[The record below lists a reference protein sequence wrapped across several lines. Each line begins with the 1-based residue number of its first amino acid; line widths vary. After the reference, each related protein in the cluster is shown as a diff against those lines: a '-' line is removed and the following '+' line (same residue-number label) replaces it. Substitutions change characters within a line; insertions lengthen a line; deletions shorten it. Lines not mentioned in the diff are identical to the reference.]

1 MNLYTTSTISVSRK
15 EKLDCMD
22 IAKKMSKLGIMT
34 SITSNISTQPEIEY
48 GCRLTQSVTK
58 KDEIITIWDI
68 LKKNYNFTCA
78 HLKIEGQFS
87 GCILNYLNANFC
99 PAPENIS

>member
-1 MNLYTTSTISVSRK
+1 MSLYTTSTISVSRK

-78 HLKIEGQFS
+78 HLKIENGFQ
-87 GCILNYLNANFC
+87 GCIKDFIRPNECNKEKND
-99 PAPENIS
+99 